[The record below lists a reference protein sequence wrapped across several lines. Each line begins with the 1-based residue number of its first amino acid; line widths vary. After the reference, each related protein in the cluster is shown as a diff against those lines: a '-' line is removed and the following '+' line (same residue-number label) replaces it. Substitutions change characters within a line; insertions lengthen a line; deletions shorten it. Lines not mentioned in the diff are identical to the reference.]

1 MGILQSKGYCM
12 TIQESTHKAIV
23 ALPKK
28 TLLKLLAK
36 ANTFSLEFACFFTF
50 YAKQQLPSAT
60 LPK

>member
-1 MGILQSKGYCM
+1 M

-23 ALPKK
+23 GLPEK

-50 YAKQQLPSAT
+50 YAKQQPPSAA